1 MANAKGSHI
10 GGRKSL
16 FTQELAD
23 EICEAVSLST
33 KTLEDICEE
42 TPHFPH
48 YRTVNNWRLKH
59 KDFSEKYDKAMKA
72 KCQVYLDEIIK
83 IGNDTNQDFMLDSS
97 GDIIRDK
104 FGRPTVNPQAILRA
118 KIQIDNLKFTLRVL
132 DPQRFADKKTVD
144 LTVTSHENWLD
155 KLQEVK

>member
-23 EICEAVSLST
+23 EICEAVSMST
-33 KTLEDICEE
+33 KRLEDICEE

-48 YRTVNNWRLKH
+48 YNTVKNWRIKS
-59 KDFSEKYDKAMKA
+59 KDFSLQYDRAMKE

-83 IGNDTNQDFMLDSS
+83 IGEDVSQDFMLNEF

-104 FGRPTVNPQAILRA
+104 FGRPTINPQSILRA
-118 KIQIDNLKFTLRVL
+118 KIQIDNLKFTLRIL
-132 DPQRFADKKTVD
+132 DPERFGEKKTVD
-144 LTVTSHENWLD
+144 LNVTSHENWLD